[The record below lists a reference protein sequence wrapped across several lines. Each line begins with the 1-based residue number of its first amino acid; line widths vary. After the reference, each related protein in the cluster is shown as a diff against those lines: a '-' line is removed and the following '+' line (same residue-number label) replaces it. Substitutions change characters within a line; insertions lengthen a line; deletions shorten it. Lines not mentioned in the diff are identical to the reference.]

1 MKLLGSLIVTIAL
14 FGPVPTFAQQ
24 SPNQWLIGHWD
35 GTIEGFP
42 ASDNPSRILRVHKVS
57 ADGKTVALLA
67 VPGSKAAQ
75 TETSTDGTNVKVAFP
90 GSKMGLELAREGEDS
105 LGGKYTGPIGKTF
118 PIKFKK
124 AKLSAEFDG
133 EWQGQAKNTP
143 RNNQECVDGNYYV
156 TVKDSLITGSFQ
168 LQSRIGG
175 GTLEALVTGEIQ
187 PDKTAVLEVKP
198 LTPRM
203 VPARFSGTF
212 KGNEF
217 HGSDPPVDGR
227 RCGYEVDLKKR

>member
-1 MKLLGSLIVTIAL
+1 MKLLVSLIVTIVL

-24 SPNQWLIGHWD
+24 SQHQWLIGHWD

-42 ASDNPSRILRVHKVS
+42 ASENPARVLRVHKVS
-57 ADGKTVALLA
+57 ADGKAVALWA
-67 VPGSKAAQ
+67 VPGLKAAHS
-75 TETSTDGTNVKVAFP
+75 ETSTDGSSVKVAFP
-90 GSKMGLELAREGEDS
+90 GSKMGLELAREGDGS

-124 AKLSAEFDG
+124 AKLSSEFDG
-133 EWQGQAKNTP
+133 EWQGQAVNAP
-143 RNNQECVDGNYYV
+143 RNNQECTDGNYYV

-168 LQSRIGG
+168 VLSRVGAG
-175 GTLEALVTGEIQ
+175 VFEALVTGEIQ

-203 VPARFSGTF
+203 VPARFTGAF
-212 KGNEF
+212 NGNEF

-227 RCGYEVDLKKR
+227 RCGYDVDLKKR